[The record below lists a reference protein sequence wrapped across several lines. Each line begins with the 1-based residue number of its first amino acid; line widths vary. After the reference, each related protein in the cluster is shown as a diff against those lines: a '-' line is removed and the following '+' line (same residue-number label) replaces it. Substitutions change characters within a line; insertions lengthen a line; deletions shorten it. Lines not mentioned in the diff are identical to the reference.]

1 MNTLRAAGILEGS
14 VSQIEGISPN
24 FDLPAILRTWA
35 MQMSAGFPLN
45 AMLFGKMRPGK
56 IYPVDVLCGVMVA
69 GAAVA
74 ALAALDASVCQ
85 NPAWQALD
93 AVRQGRLYVLD
104 KELFHYKPNARWG
117 ESYETLFKIL
127 YGE

>member
-74 ALAALDASVCQ
+74 ALAALDDRFMAENLS
-85 NPAWQALD
+85 PGGSADLLALTYLLHFITTEGNND
-93 AVRQGRLYVLD
+93 
-104 KELFHYKPNARWG
+104 E
-117 ESYETLFKIL
+117 
-127 YGE
+127 

>member
-1 MNTLRAAGILEGS
+1 
-14 VSQIEGISPN
+14 
-24 FDLPAILRTWA
+24 

-74 ALAALDASVCQ
+74 ALAALDK
-85 NPAWQALD
+85 L
-93 AVRQGRLYVLD
+93 
-104 KELFHYKPNARWG
+104 PNK
-117 ESYETLFKIL
+117 SKICCCF
-127 YGE
+127 

>member
-1 MNTLRAAGILEGS
+1 
-14 VSQIEGISPN
+14 
-24 FDLPAILRTWA
+24 

-74 ALAALDASVCQ
+74 ALAALDKLPNKKQ
-85 NPAWQALD
+85 NL
-93 AVRQGRLYVLD
+93 L
-104 KELFHYKPNARWG
+104 LF
-117 ESYETLFKIL
+117 
-127 YGE
+127 